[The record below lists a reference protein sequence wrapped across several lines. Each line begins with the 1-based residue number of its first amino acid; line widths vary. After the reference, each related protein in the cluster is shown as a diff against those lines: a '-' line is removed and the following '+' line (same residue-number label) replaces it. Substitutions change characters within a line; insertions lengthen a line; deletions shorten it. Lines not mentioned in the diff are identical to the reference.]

1 MLSSDGAFVSFAFIS
16 FWICCCK
23 DLLAIDIC
31 AQLKDVVSSA
41 HLHTPDPSSFPVYST
56 TVQFLIVASFGGGM
70 DMTFINS
77 LVPSPQGYRR
87 MNVGLSWL
95 TRRNYINYQ
104 LKWSLWMILRGT
116 SASSGKYVS
125 PWSSMNFEWTHEDV
139 LLDSGQRHTT
149 IFLVPSIVACIW
161 YQ

>member
-1 MLSSDGAFVSFAFIS
+1 MLSSDGVFISLAFIS

-23 DLLAIDIC
+23 DLLAIDMC
-31 AQLKDVVSSA
+31 TQFRDVVSSA
-41 HLHTPDPSSFPVYST
+41 HLHTPDPSFFPVYST
-56 TVQFLIVASFGGGM
+56 TVQFLIVASFGGGI

-77 LVPSPQGYRR
+77 SVSSPQGYLR

-95 TRRNYINYQ
+95 TAHNYVSYQ
-104 LKWSLWMILRGT
+104 IKRSLRMTLRGT
-116 SASSGKYVS
+116 STSSGKYAS
-125 PWSSMNFEWTHEDV
+125 PWSSINFEWKQEDV